1 MECQRC
7 LTGKEAKY
15 RIYSDV
21 IDMKVCAAWADEG
34 RRLGL
39 TVEPLDNGKQK
50 KQRNCLRRSRLD
62 LTSTHASTN

>member
-15 RIYSDV
+15 RIYSDI
-21 IDMKVCAAWADEG
+21 IDMKVCATCADEA

-50 KQRNCLRRSRLD
+50 KDGAVCGALAAL
-62 LTSTHASTN
+62 

>member
-7 LTGKEAKY
+7 LVGREAKY
-15 RIYSDV
+15 RVYSDA
-21 IDMKVCAAWADEG
+21 IEMKVCAVCAEEA

-50 KQRNCLRRSRLD
+50 NNGTLCTAL
-62 LTSTHASTN
+62 ASI

>member
-21 IDMKVCAAWADEG
+21 IDMKVCAACADEA

-50 KQRNCLRRSRLD
+50 NNGTVCTAL
-62 LTSTHASTN
+62 ASI

>member
-7 LTGKEAKY
+7 LVGREAKY
-15 RIYSDV
+15 RVYSDA
-21 IDMKVCAAWADEG
+21 IEMKVCAVCAEEV

-50 KQRNCLRRSRLD
+50 NNETVCTAL
-62 LTSTHASTN
+62 ASI

>member
-1 MECQRC
+1 

-15 RIYSDV
+15 RIYSDI
-21 IDMKVCAAWADEG
+21 IDMKVCATCADEA

-50 KQRNCLRRSRLD
+50 KDGAVCGALAAL
-62 LTSTHASTN
+62 